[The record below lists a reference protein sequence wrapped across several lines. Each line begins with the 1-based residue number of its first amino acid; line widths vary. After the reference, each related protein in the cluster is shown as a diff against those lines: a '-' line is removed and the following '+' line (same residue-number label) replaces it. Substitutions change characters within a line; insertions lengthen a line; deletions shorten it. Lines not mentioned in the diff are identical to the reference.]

1 MTNIPTTTGGKATA
15 TAAPS
20 SAKPT
25 AKPSTTP
32 SPTPTKSQPTA
43 PTSAPA
49 SSAAGLDDARKK
61 EIAMELVSSAENSSL
76 DWKAQYSYIEDI
88 GDGRGYT
95 AGIIGFC
102 SGTGDML
109 ELVQAYTATEPGNVL
124 AKYLPALKK
133 VNNTDSHTGLGNAF
147 VADWKTAAKDT
158 VFQTAQ
164 NNERDRVYF
173 NPAVNQAK
181 ADGLRALGQFIYYDA
196 IVMHGPGDDPTSFG
210 GIRAAAMK
218 KAKTPAQGGNETT
231 YLNAFLDARKAAM
244 LTEAAHDDTSRVDTE
259 QRVFL
264 NNGNLDLNP
273 PLSWK
278 TYGDSYTIKS

>member
-1 MTNIPTTTGGKATA
+1 MRSTRKWVGALAVAALA
-15 TAAPS
+15 TAAPI
-20 SAKPT
+20 ALH
-25 AKPSTTP
+25 ANADAATTP
-32 SPTPTKSQPTA
+32 KAAAVKAVAA
-43 PTSAPA
+43 PVDLTDPH
-49 SSAAGLDDARKK
+49 KK

-76 DWKAQYSYIEDI
+76 DWKAQYKYIEDI

-109 ELVQAYTATEPGNVL
+109 DLVTLYNQRKPNNVL
-124 AKYLPALKK
+124 SKFLPALKK
-133 VNNTDSHTGLGNAF
+133 VNGTDSHSGLGSSFTSA
-147 VADWKTAAKDT
+147 WKTAAGDS
-158 VFQTAQ
+158 VFKKAQ
-164 NNERDRVYF
+164 DDERDRVYF

-181 ADGLRALGQFIYYDA
+181 SDGLRALGQFIYYDA
-196 IVMHGPGDDPTSFG
+196 IVMNGPGDDPVSFG
-210 GIRAAAMK
+210 GIRKTAMK

-244 LTEAAHDDTSRVDTE
+244 LTEEAHSDTSRVDTE

-264 NNGNLDLNP
+264 KAGNLDLNP

-278 TYGDSYTIKS
+278 TYGDPYTIQS